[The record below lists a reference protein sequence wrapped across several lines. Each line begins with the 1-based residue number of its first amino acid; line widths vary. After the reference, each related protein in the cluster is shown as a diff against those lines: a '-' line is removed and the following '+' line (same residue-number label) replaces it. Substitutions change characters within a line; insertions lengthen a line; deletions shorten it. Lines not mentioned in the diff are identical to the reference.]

1 MRFSLAST
9 AALLT
14 LGVIA
19 ACAPT
24 AKKAPAPVQK
34 PVASAP
40 ASRNCVDLPRIA
52 EARVVSDRI
61 IDFHL
66 RDGSV
71 LRNTLPN
78 ACPGLGAEKAFTYST
93 SIQRLCTSDMITVIH
108 TAGGPR
114 TGASCGLGG
123 FTAAPPAAPAPA
135 N

>member
-14 LGVIA
+14 LGLA
-19 ACAPT
+19 ASCAPT
-24 AKKAPAPVQK
+24 AKAPPAAPKPAAQAPA
-34 PVASAP
+34 
-40 ASRNCVDLPRIA
+40 ASRNCVDLARIA

-61 IDFHL
+61 VDFHL

-71 LRNTLPN
+71 LRNSLPN

-93 SIQRLCTSDMITVIH
+93 SIQRLCTSDIITVIH

-123 FTAAPPAAPAPA
+123 FTAAPPAPAA
-135 N
+135 TN